1 MGIQKGMKIKRTEA
15 PLTLSDLPY
24 TIAMILLDIAAPIL
38 LMLGIKG
45 SSAASA
51 SLLNNFEIVAP
62 V

>member
-1 MGIQKGMKIKRTEA
+1 MKIKRTEA